1 MDRLEAVLPVHTHFD
16 HAMDSAAVAERTG
29 ARVVG
34 GTSAVQ
40 VGRGAGLSGD
50 RRHWRSPRANRSA
63 LGAFDVTLIEGD
75 HCPPDRFP
83 GVIAEPVVPPVK
95 VSAYKCGEAWSTLV
109 HHRPSDRRM
118 LIVGSAG
125 FVRGALDG
133 QRADVVYLGVGQ
145 LGLQPEQYLI
155 DYWAETVRTV
165 GARRVVLIHW
175 DDFFRPLHKPLRALP
190 YAGDDLDVSMR
201 VLSRLAADD
210 GVPLHLPTA
219 VAALRP
225 VELTLALVALAVVL
239 GFAMIRP
246 RGWPE
251 AVAAVPAAGLL
262 IALGVISWHDAA
274 AEVSRLLP
282 VVGFLAAVLVLARLC
297 DDEGLFR
304 AAGRCDG
311 AVELGRS
318 AALACNGFRDRGGHH
333 RDPEPR
339 CDGRAADP
347 GGARDRPHTA
357 RSLRSRT
364 HTRPPTSR
372 TVPHCC
378 FRCPT

>member
-1 MDRLEAVLPVHTHFD
+1 VAVTPG
-16 HAMDSAAVAERTG
+16 ERI
-29 ARVVG
+29 
-34 GTSAVQ
+34 S
-40 VGRGAGLSGD
+40 
-50 RRHWRSPRANRSA
+50 

-109 HHRPSDRRM
+109 HHRPTDRRM

-125 FVRGALDG
+125 FVSGALDG

-210 GVPLHLPTA
+210 GVPLHLPT
-219 VAALRP
+219 L
-225 VELTLALVALAVVL
+225 
-239 GFAMIRP
+239 
-246 RGWPE
+246 WQ
-251 AVAAVPAAGLL
+251 
-262 IALGVISWHDAA
+262 H
-274 AEVSRLLP
+274 
-282 VVGFLAAVLVLARLC
+282 C
-297 DDEGLFR
+297 DPW
-304 AAGRCDG
+304 
-311 AVELGRS
+311 S
-318 AALACNGFRDRGGHH
+318 
-333 RDPEPR
+333 
-339 CDGRAADP
+339 
-347 GGARDRPHTA
+347 
-357 RSLRSRT
+357 
-364 HTRPPTSR
+364 
-372 TVPHCC
+372 
-378 FRCPT
+378 